1 MRKFADYKLGRAKVR
16 LFERSA
22 GDVIS
27 AAGIEDVNIVELSI
41 ILVRD
46 SIKHNIK
53 LWNPLSWRYLK
64 YNLKGLYKLPKRVI
78 FEMAKEVTE
87 IEGGDA
93 NVYKYILGQM
103 TEFEQ
108 KQYQES
114 LKKKVMTI
122 TQ

>member
-1 MRKFADYKLGRAKVR
+1 VR

>member
-1 MRKFADYKLGRAKVR
+1 MRKFANYKLGRTKVR

-41 ILVRD
+41 IIVRD

-87 IEGGDA
+87 IENGD
-93 NVYKYILGQM
+93 VGIYRFILGQM
-103 TEFEQ
+103 TESEQ
-108 KQYQES
+108 KEYIES
-114 LKKKVMTI
+114 LKKKAVTI